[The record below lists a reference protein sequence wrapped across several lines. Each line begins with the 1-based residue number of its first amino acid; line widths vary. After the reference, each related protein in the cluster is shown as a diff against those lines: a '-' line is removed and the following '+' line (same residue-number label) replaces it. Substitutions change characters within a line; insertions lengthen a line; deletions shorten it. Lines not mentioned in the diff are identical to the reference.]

1 MSQRSSNRAPAPGRP
16 ATTPLP
22 AGAAQRP
29 ARGRPRGALRQSLAR
44 VIASGLSGCA
54 EQLAAHTGWPPEAV
68 RRTLWEMARAGE
80 AQNLARPA
88 PGRFGRAPG
97 VFAQA
102 ADASASPAA
111 VDALAFARSVWR

>member
-1 MSQRSSNRAPAPGRP
+1 MTERHAPHAPHAP
-16 ATTPLP
+16 
-22 AGAAQRP
+22 RP
-29 ARGRPRGALRQSLAR
+29 ARGRPRGALRQSLSR

-102 ADASASPAA
+102 PDTTPAA
-111 VDALAFARSVWR
+111 PVVDALAFARSAWR